1 MGLPTSI
8 LSEDINVLKAT
19 NTVFLVLIE
28 GTRPVVMITVSR
40 DNSCE
45 ELSQITDSLFGQQ
58 KVDMAFFN
66 ISFDVREVKKRIEQL
81 MTTVDPV
88 VNEVMDSEGEYGK
101 IIKVKPVF
109 TNRELEILQ
118 LIALEYTNEQIA
130 DKLCL
135 AKRTVDNHRV
145 NLMQR
150 ANAKNTAGL
159 IGFAFR
165 NGLVK

>member
-1 MGLPTSI
+1 LAAVCGELDT
-8 LSEDINVLKAT
+8 K
-19 NTVFLVLIE
+19 
-28 GTRPVVMITVSR
+28 
-40 DNSCE
+40 
-45 ELSQITDSLFGQQ
+45 ELSDLAASMFGNC
-58 KVDMAFFN
+58 KADMTF
-66 ISFDVREVKKRIEQL
+66 FDVA
-81 MTTVDPV
+81 
-88 VNEVMDSEGEYGK
+88 VNEPFIKEKINQFLALTLPHTSKSEENGGQGNLK
-101 IIKVKPVF
+101 CKPMF

-118 LIALEYTNEQIA
+118 LIATEHTNEQIA

>member
-1 MGLPTSI
+1 MMIQSKSK
-8 LSEDINVLKAT
+8 SELVT
-19 NTVFLVLIE
+19 GSHVFVIV
-28 GTRPVVMITVSR
+28 TRVNQPVALAAVCGEL
-40 DNSCE
+40 DAK
-45 ELSQITDSLFGQQ
+45 ELSDLATSMFGNC
-58 KVDMAFFN
+58 KADLTF
-66 ISFDVREVKKRIEQL
+66 FDVS
-81 MTTVDPV
+81 
-88 VNEVMDSEGEYGK
+88 VNEPLINEKMKQFLALALPYASKSEKNDGQGYQK
-101 IIKVKPVF
+101 CKPVF

-118 LIALEYTNEQIA
+118 LIATEYTNEQIA

>member
-1 MGLPTSI
+1 MSELETGSNVFVILTKANQPLALLAI
-8 LSEDINVLKAT
+8 RGELAAGELSELAASIFSDSKA
-19 NTVFLVLIE
+19 NMPF
-28 GTRPVVMITVSR
+28 
-40 DNSCE
+40 
-45 ELSQITDSLFGQQ
+45 
-58 KVDMAFFN
+58 
-66 ISFDVREVKKRIEQL
+66 FDVA
-81 MTTVDPV
+81 
-88 VNEVMDSEGEYGK
+88 VNEPLIKEKINQFLALALPHTSKSEKNGGQGK
-101 IIKVKPVF
+101 QKCKPVF

-118 LIALEYTNEQIA
+118 LIATEYTNEQIA